1 MTVIEAINRI
11 DALKLNTFGPSEKVK
26 WLSELDAIVKSEII
40 DAHEGADKVEFSEYT
55 EEDLTRE
62 LLIPS
67 PYDRVY
73 IHWLE
78 SKIDYWSNELKR
90 YNNSAATFNAAYES
104 YARHYVENHKP
115 IGRGTRFVF

>member
-1 MTVIEAINRI
+1 MTVIEAISRI
-11 DALKLNTFGPSEKVK
+11 DALKPNLFSQLEKIK

-78 SKIDYWSNELKR
+78 SRIDYWSNELKR
-90 YNNSAATFNAAYES
+90 YNNSAAAFNAAY
-104 YARHYVENHKP
+104 ADFAHHYVAHHMP
-115 IGRGTRFVF
+115 IGSGKRFIF